1 MSQGGAKA
9 GLAKGLRTV
18 VEERFGEE
26 SVKGQQFLSILVF
39 HENFQF
45 SLGKRQDRLV
55 EMLEKEEDFSSSQTL
70 LEEELEKLGA
80 FCIFTPK
87 FHPEL
92 NPIESCYR

>member
-55 EMLEKEEDFSSSQTL
+55 EMLEKEEDFSSSQTRP
-70 LEEELEKLGA
+70 EAGG
-80 FCIFTPK
+80 IVH
-87 FHPEL
+87 FHPKISSRTEP
-92 NPIESCYR
+92 N

>member
-45 SLGKRQDRLV
+45 SL
-55 EMLEKEEDFSSSQTL
+55 ED
-70 LEEELEKLGA
+70 GGD
-80 FCIFTPK
+80 
-87 FHPEL
+87 
-92 NPIESCYR
+92 